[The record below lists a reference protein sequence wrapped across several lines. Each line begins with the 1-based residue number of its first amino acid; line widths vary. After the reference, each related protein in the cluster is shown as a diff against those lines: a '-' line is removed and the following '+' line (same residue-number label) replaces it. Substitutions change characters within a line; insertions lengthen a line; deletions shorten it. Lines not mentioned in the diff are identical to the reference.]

1 MNSSTKKVLALVVVV
16 VGVVLIIG
24 GIVTGN
30 RGATVVGIIISGV
43 AMQQY
48 IAVRKKADNTNKP

>member
-1 MNSSTKKVLALVVVV
+1 LNSSTKKVLALVVAV

-24 GIVTGN
+24 GIVSGKH
-30 RGATVVGIIISGV
+30 GATVVGIIISGV
-43 AMQQY
+43 AIQQY

>member
-1 MNSSTKKVLALVVVV
+1 MNSSTKKVLALVVAV

-24 GIVTGN
+24 GIVSGKH
-30 RGATVVGIIISGV
+30 GATVVGIIISGV
-43 AMQQY
+43 AIQQY

>member
-1 MNSSTKKVLALVVVV
+1 MNLSIKKVLALVVVV

-24 GIVTGN
+24 GIVSGN
-30 RGATVVGIIISGV
+30 HGATVVGIIISGV
-43 AMQQY
+43 AIQQY

>member
-30 RGATVVGIIISGV
+30 HGATVVGIIVSGV
-43 AMQQY
+43 ALQQY
-48 IAVRKKADNTNKP
+48 IAVRKKADKTNKL

>member
-1 MNSSTKKVLALVVVV
+1 LNSSTKKVLALVVVV